1 MIKYLHNQERKQTMD
16 KFYIETTSSLDD
28 IEYDIVVKVDNKE
41 PITLVKCWDYNLAEA
56 LLKTVEEYSKGK

>member
-1 MIKYLHNQERKQTMD
+1 MD

>member
-1 MIKYLHNQERKQTMD
+1 MN

-28 IEYDIVVKVDNKE
+28 IEYDIVVKVNDEE

-56 LLKTVEEYSKGK
+56 LLKTVEDYSKEK